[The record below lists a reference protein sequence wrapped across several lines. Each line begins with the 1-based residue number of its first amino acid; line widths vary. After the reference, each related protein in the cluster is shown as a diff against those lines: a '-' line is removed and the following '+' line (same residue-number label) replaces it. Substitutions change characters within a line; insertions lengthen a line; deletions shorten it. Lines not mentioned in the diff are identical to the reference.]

1 MSNTQLWDE
10 GAMMPPRKDLDA
22 AASVPAFYGAELRW
36 KREQAGFTL
45 QALTEGIFYS
55 VAYLSQ
61 IELGDRR
68 MPLDLAQHADR
79 VLETDGF
86 FERRC
91 EDARKA
97 RRGGHAE
104 YFADVVEQEKRAQ
117 TIEEWAPSV
126 IPGLLQTDAYA
137 RAVVLATHPLEQP
150 EDVDAKVFARLER
163 ASVFAEPTTPEYWVV
178 LNEQLLR
185 QPITSRPIMAEQCAH
200 IAALARRGR
209 IITQVLPLNVG
220 AHPCMLGTVK
230 VMTFADAPPIAYT
243 EGLHTGQ
250 LIDEPGLV
258 SQYRKSYDLLRAAAS
273 SPMASLAMIEAAAE
287 DYRNDH
293 QH

>member
-1 MSNTQLWDE
+1 
-10 GAMMPPRKDLDA
+10 MPPRKVLDA

-36 KREQAGFTL
+36 KRERAGLTL
-45 QALTEGIFYS
+45 QELTDGIFYS

-61 IELGDRR
+61 IEMGERR
-68 MPLDLAQHADR
+68 MPLDLARHADQ

-104 YFADVVEQEKRAQ
+104 YFADVVEQEQRAQ

-137 RAVVLATHPLEQP
+137 RAVILATHPLEQP

-163 ASVFAEPTTPEYWVV
+163 ASVFDDAKTPEYWVV
-178 LNEQLLR
+178 LHEQLLR
-185 QPITSRPIMAEQCAH
+185 HPIAARRVMAEQLAH
-200 IAALARRGR
+200 IADLARQGR

-220 AHPCMLGTVK
+220 AHPCMLGTIK
-230 VMTFADAPPIAYT
+230 VMTFPDAPSVAYT
-243 EGLHTGQ
+243 EALHTGQ
-250 LIDEPGLV
+250 LIDDPALV
-258 SQYRKSYDLLRAAAS
+258 KQYRKSYDLLRAAAS
-273 SPMASLAMIEAAAE
+273 PPKASLAMISAAAE
-287 DYRNDH
+287 DYRDDH